1 MNDKEMTNKT
11 PSTPDSVREQIEEN
25 ARRLDAIYESVEKTR
40 KYFMASMIISI
51 VVFVLPLIAAVILI
65 PMFLDSYLGQFQG
78 LL

>member
-1 MNDKEMTNKT
+1 MNDKKMTNKT

>member
-1 MNDKEMTNKT
+1 MNKKETNET
-11 PSTPDSVREQIEEN
+11 PPHPESVREQIEEN

-40 KYFMASMIISI
+40 KYFVVSMIVSI
-51 VVFVLPLIAAVILI
+51 AMVVIPLIAAVILI

>member
-1 MNDKEMTNKT
+1 
-11 PSTPDSVREQIEEN
+11 
-25 ARRLDAIYESVEKTR
+25 
-40 KYFMASMIISI
+40 MASMIISI

>member
-1 MNDKEMTNKT
+1 MNKKETNET
-11 PSTPDSVREQIEEN
+11 PPHPESVREQIEEN

>member
-40 KYFMASMIISI
+40 KYFMVSMIVSI
-51 VVFVLPLIAAVILI
+51 AMVVIPLIAAVILI

>member
-1 MNDKEMTNKT
+1 MNDKKMTNKT
-11 PSTPDSVREQIEEN
+11 PPHPESVREQIEEN

>member
-11 PSTPDSVREQIEEN
+11 PSTPDSVREQIEGN

-40 KYFMASMIISI
+40 KYFMVSMIVSI
-51 VVFVLPLIAAVILI
+51 AMVVIPLIAAVILI

>member
-1 MNDKEMTNKT
+1 MNDKKMTNKT
-11 PSTPDSVREQIEEN
+11 PSTPDSVRQQIEEN